1 MFRSIRWR
9 IAIPFVIL
17 IIAVTVFIGLHTI
30 DVVRD
35 NYLRTLEESMLTL
48 ARLIGDEI
56 SSGTAIVSENGEFRT
71 MILEKAALI
80 KMRISFIQQDG
91 TVLVDSAMDADLM
104 DNHANRP
111 EVALALSGKEGISI
125 RHSATLVYDMFYAAV
140 PVQLEAGEVG
150 VVRLALPL
158 IEIEEKIAE
167 LQRVWLLTAIFVSVA
182 AIALAALV
190 SQQISKPLRDLTK
203 NVTNFSGTEDYKA
216 FPKTMQKNEIELL
229 KISFDNMS
237 SSIQEKI
244 QVLERESSK
253 LNAIMEEVKDGIV
266 IVDST
271 NKIQLINLAAKQIFG
286 IENEHPEDFS
296 LVEVTRIHQIIDMVE
311 KCRATGQLQTDS
323 FEVMRTKRFVQATA
337 LANFQSLPGL
347 IVLVFHDLTQQRR
360 TEVLRREFISNV
372 SHELRNPLSVIKLL
386 TETLHDGAIDNPEQ
400 AAHFLEQIEQEV
412 DSLTLLVNE
421 LLELSRVES
430 GKLPLQL
437 EPTHPKQI
445 ITHAVERLSIQAQ
458 HNLIEFNLSVSE
470 DLPQIMADT
479 QRLEQ
484 VLVNLMHNAI
494 KFSPTGSR
502 VTISAREVGED
513 IQFCVEDKGVGIAPS
528 DLEHIFER
536 FYKVD
541 RSRSDTGTGL
551 GLSLSRHLVLA
562 HGGKIWA
569 ESELGV
575 GSRFYFTIRKITSV
589 NN

>member
-9 IAIPFVIL
+9 IAIPFVFL

-56 SSGTAIVSENGEFRT
+56 SSGTAIVSENQAFRT
-71 MILEKAALI
+71 MILEKATLI

-111 EVALALSGKEGISI
+111 EIALALAGKEGISI
-125 RHSATLVYDMFYAAV
+125 RHSATLEYDMFYAAV

-158 IEIEEKIAE
+158 IEIEEKIEE
-167 LQRVWLLTAIFVSVA
+167 LQRVWLLTAFFVSVA

-229 KISFDNMS
+229 KISFANMS

-244 QVLERESSK
+244 EVLERESSK

-286 IENEHPEDFS
+286 IKNEHPEDLQ
-296 LVEVTRIHQIIDMVE
+296 LVEVTRIYQIIEMVE
-311 KCRATGQLQTDS
+311 KCRETGQLQTDS
-323 FEVMRTKRFVQATA
+323 FEVMRTKRIVQATA

-400 AAHFLEQIEQEV
+400 ASHFLEQIEQEV

-437 EPTHPKQI
+437 EPTQPKQI
-445 ITHAVERLSIQAQ
+445 ITQAVERLSIQAQ

-494 KFSPTGSR
+494 KFSSTGSS
-502 VTISAREVGED
+502 VTISAREVGDD
-513 IQFCVEDKGVGIAPS
+513 IQFCVEDEGVGIAPS

-575 GSRFYFTIRKITSV
+575 GSRFYFAIRKITIV